1 MKNEKSVTGRP
12 LLYIYHMREC
22 DPMKCTALKL
32 GRLGLAKVVY
42 NINTLPRDSLL
53 LYPFA
58 EKILS
63 PSDRLIVIK
72 KGISAIDCSWN
83 RIEELPYTKRF
94 IIRHL
99 PFLLAANPINYSI
112 PYKLST
118 LEAIAATLYITG
130 FSEMATT
137 LLSKIKWGLTFLIL
151 NNEPLCLYS
160 YAKDGNEIKKI
171 EHEYKSAYTDQ

>member
-1 MKNEKSVTGRP
+1 MIF
-12 LLYIYHMREC
+12 IYHMREC
-22 DPMKCTALKL
+22 DPKKCTALKL

-42 NINTLPRDSLL
+42 NINVLPRDSLL

-63 PSDRLIVIK
+63 PQDRFIVMER
-72 KGISAIDCSWN
+72 GISAIDCSWN
-83 RIEELPYTKRF
+83 RIEELPYTGRF
-94 IIRHL
+94 VTRHL

-130 FSEMATT
+130 FIGEATT
-137 LLSKIKWGLTFLIL
+137 LLSKTKWGLTFLTL
-151 NNEPLCLYS
+151 NNEPLSLYS
-160 YAKDGNEIKKI
+160 YTKDGIEIKKI
-171 EHEYKSAYTDQ
+171 ENEYKSVYENQF